1 MKKYLQVIRSSPLFS
16 GVGKEEVGAMLSCL
30 EALEKDFEKDSY
42 IFRIGDTTASLGIVL
57 SGSVLIVQEDFWG
70 NRNIVSS
77 VAQGQTF
84 AETFACAPGSVM
96 NVSVVAQ
103 TACKI
108 LFLNVKRILHTCPSS
123 CSHHNKMIQNLLS
136 SLAVNNLRQNEKLS
150 HLAQRTTRAKLL
162 SYLSAMAQ
170 QHSSFEFD
178 IPYSRQQLADY
189 LSVERSGLSLE
200 LGKMRKE
207 GLLDFH
213 KNHFVLLQ
221 QPG

>member
-1 MKKYLQVIRSSPLFS
+1 MYRS
-16 GVGKEEVGAMLSCL
+16 V
-30 EALEKDFEKDSY
+30 
-42 IFRIGDTTASLGIVL
+42 R
-57 SGSVLIVQEDFWG
+57 
-70 NRNIVSS
+70 
-77 VAQGQTF
+77 
-84 AETFACAPGSVM
+84 
-96 NVSVVAQ
+96 
-103 TACKI
+103 
-108 LFLNVKRILHTCPSS
+108 
-123 CSHHNKMIQNLLS
+123 IQNLLS